1 MKKLF
6 LILSAMLLCIGCTTD
21 TTTDIEVLPQSER
34 EIYIS
39 LESSPLSRIEL
50 NEDCKTVWTESDQVS
65 VFNKTNGNDLWR
77 FRGDTGQRNGIFIE
91 KKKGNSTAT
100 IDKVVVVY
108 PYNENYTLAA
118 TDKSVLAR
126 LSAEQTYQKGSYGV
140 GANLMV
146 SQSDNNNFVLK
157 SVCGW
162 LKFQFVGTGVVSKI
176 EFSGNDDEQVAG
188 KITVNYSTYTMS
200 LIEDGLGDAAD
211 DEVGGT
217 LVSAEDYVTTVAL
230 NCVDGVALDTETVTD
245 FYLVLPPQT
254 FRKGITVKVTC
265 TDGTVVEKSTTSP
278 LTISRN
284 TIQPM
289 ATLTING
296 KPTEPASNEIW
307 YTATEKVVKNN
318 WTVDTFGANITD
330 HTFDTTTGKGII
342 TFDGEVTE
350 IGTQAFQSC
359 RSLTSIT
366 IPDSV
371 TEIGNNPF
379 EFCKNLAEFNGK
391 FASEDGRCL
400 IVDGVLK
407 SFAPAGITT
416 YNIPDSVTEIGED
429 AFCYC
434 ESLTSVTIP
443 DSVTEIGDNAFV
455 DCDYIAE
462 FKGKFAADNGR
473 CLIVDGVLK
482 SFAPSGLTQYT
493 IPEGVTSIGD
503 FAFYDCRSLTS
514 VTIPDSVTE
523 IGSHAFE
530 FCHGL
535 TSFTFP
541 NSVTEI
547 GDFSFQYCDGLT
559 SVTIPKG
566 VTRIGIEAFDGCSGL
581 SSVIIPNSVTE
592 IGNYAFHN
600 CTGLTS
606 ITIPNSITTI
616 ENGTFSYCDGLTSI
630 TIPDSVTEIG
640 NSAFRD
646 CSSLTNITIPNSVT
660 KIGYNAFR
668 RCSNLT
674 SVFCE
679 RTTPPTALIEY
690 SPWDAFEN
698 NAADRKIYV
707 PTESV
712 DAYKAADGWSKY
724 VDSIEPYDFSAVS
737 E

>member
-118 TDKSVLAR
+118 SDKSVLAR

-188 KITVNYSTYTMS
+188 KITVNYSTYTIS

-230 NCVDGVALDTETVTD
+230 NCGDGVALDTETVTD

-296 KPTEPASNEIW
+296 KPAEPASNEIW
-307 YTATEKVVKNN
+307 YTSTDGNIVEPYDSSV
-318 WTVDTFGANITD
+318 FGVNIVSNTYEN
-330 HTFDTTTGKGII
+330 GKGVI

-350 IGTQAFQSC
+350 IGTQAFYYCS
-359 RSLTSIT
+359 SLTSVT

-371 TEIGNNPF
+371 TKI
-379 EFCKNLAEFNGK
+379 
-391 FASEDGRCL
+391 S
-400 IVDGVLK
+400 
-407 SFAPAGITT
+407 S
-416 YNIPDSVTEIGED
+416 Y
-429 AFCYC
+429 AFFDC
-434 ESLTSVTIP
+434 SGLTSVTIP
-443 DSVTEIGDNAFV
+443 DSVTEIGDLAFYYCRSLTSV
-455 DCDYIAE
+455 TIPNSVTMIGENPFENCENLAE

-473 CLIVDGVLK
+473 CLIVDGILN
-482 SFAPSGLTQYT
+482 SFAPAGLTEY
-493 IPEGVTSIGD
+493 
-503 FAFYDCRSLTS
+503 A
-514 VTIPDSVTE
+514 IPDSVTE
-523 IGSHAFE
+523 IG
-530 FCHGL
+530 
-535 TSFTFP
+535 
-541 NSVTEI
+541 
-547 GDFSFQYCDGLT
+547 D
-559 SVTIPKG
+559 
-566 VTRIGIEAFDGCSGL
+566 
-581 SSVIIPNSVTE
+581 
-592 IGNYAFHN
+592 YAFFR
-600 CTGLTS
+600 CS
-606 ITIPNSITTI
+606 
-616 ENGTFSYCDGLTSI
+616 GLTSI
-630 TIPDSVTEIG
+630 TIPDSVTKIGNYAFSNCSGLTSITIPDSVTDIGANPFYDCKNLAEFKGKFASEDGRCLIVDRVLKSFARAGLTEYTIPDSVTEIG
-640 NSAFRD
+640 KYAFEYCFD
-646 CSSLTNITIPNSVT
+646 LTSVTIPDSVTKIRKCAFYYCYGLTSITIPNSVT
-660 KIGYNAFR
+660 EIGYQAFDFCKGLTSITIPKSVTLIGFWAFEY
-668 RCSNLT
+668 CSHLT

-679 RTTPPTALIEY
+679 RTTPPTANLGGY
-690 SPWDAFEN
+690 SSWSAFN
-698 NAADRKIYV
+698 DNAADRKIYV
-707 PTESV
+707 LTESV
-712 DAYKAADGWSKY
+712 DAYKEADGWKEY
-724 VDSIEPYDFSAVS
+724 ADAIEPYDFSAVS

>member
-6 LILSAMLLCIGCTTD
+6 LILSAMLLCIGCATD

-126 LSAEQTYQKGSYGV
+126 LSAEQTYKKGSYGV

-230 NCVDGVALDTETVTD
+230 NCGDGVALDTETVTD

-307 YTATEKVVKNN
+307 YTSTDGNIVEPHDSSV
-318 WTVDTFGANITD
+318 FGANIVSNTYEN
-330 HTFDTTTGKGII
+330 GKGVI
-342 TFDGEVTE
+342 TFYGEVTK
-350 IGTQAFQSC
+350 IGDNAFWGCSG
-359 RSLTSIT
+359 LTSIA

-371 TEIGNNPF
+371 TEIGF
-379 EFCKNLAEFNGK
+379 MAFSVC
-391 FASEDGRCL
+391 DGL
-400 IVDGVLK
+400 TNI
-407 SFAPAGITT
+407 A
-416 YNIPDSVTEIGED
+416 IPDCITEIGEQ
-429 AFCYC
+429 AFAHCC
-434 ESLTSVTIP
+434 
-443 DSVTEIGDNAFV
+443 
-455 DCDYIAE
+455 
-462 FKGKFAADNGR
+462 
-473 CLIVDGVLK
+473 
-482 SFAPSGLTQYT
+482 
-493 IPEGVTSIGD
+493 
-503 FAFYDCRSLTS
+503 
-514 VTIPDSVTE
+514 
-523 IGSHAFE
+523 
-530 FCHGL
+530 
-535 TSFTFP
+535 
-541 NSVTEI
+541 
-547 GDFSFQYCDGLT
+547 GLT
-559 SVTIPKG
+559 SVTIGNG
-566 VTRIGIEAFDGCSGL
+566 VTKIGEGAFGDCPITEFNGKFTTSDKKAIIVDNVLIAYAVGC
-581 SSVIIPNSVTE
+581 IDTE
-592 IGNYAFHN
+592 Y
-600 CTGLTS
+600 
-606 ITIPNSITTI
+606 
-616 ENGTFSYCDGLTSI
+616 
-630 TIPDSVTEIG
+630 TIPDGVTMIG
-640 NSAFRD
+640 YGAF
-646 CSSLTNITIPNSVT
+646 LGGNLITITIPNSVMT
-660 KIGYNAFR
+660 IGFEAFEY
-668 RCSNLT
+668 CSDLT

-679 RTTPPTALIEY
+679 RTTPPTANFEGY
-690 SPWDAFEN
+690 SSWDAFN
-698 NAADRKIYV
+698 DNAADRKIYV
-707 PTESV
+707 PAESV
-712 DAYKAADGWSKY
+712 DAYKEADGWKVY
-724 VDSIEPYDFSAVS
+724 ADSIEPYDFSAVS